1 MIDISKLS
9 KEELIKLNKEIIDR
23 LNAISASELLGQIN
37 AFNVSDIVSFDNNG
51 KKSFGVVL
59 RVNQK
64 TISVAIS
71 THERWKMSPT
81 FLTLVKKPPKKAV
94 DLQFEL
100 FPYKFPER
108 VLKELGVDIPP
119 SK

>member
-9 KEELIKLNKEIIDR
+9 KDELIELNKKVIDR
-23 LNAISASELLGQIN
+23 LNQISDAELLEQTN

-51 KKSFGVVL
+51 QKCYGVIL

-64 TISVAIS
+64 SISVAVSLHEKWKIS
-71 THERWKMSPT
+71 PS
-81 FLTLVKKPPKKAV
+81 FLKTVKKPPKKAV

-100 FPYKFPER
+100 FPHKNTKRMIE
-108 VLKELGVDIPP
+108 ELGLG
-119 SK
+119 